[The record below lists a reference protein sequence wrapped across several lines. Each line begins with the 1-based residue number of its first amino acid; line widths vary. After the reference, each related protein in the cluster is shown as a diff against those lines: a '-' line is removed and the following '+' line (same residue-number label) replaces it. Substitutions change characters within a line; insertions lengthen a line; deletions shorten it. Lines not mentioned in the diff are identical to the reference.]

1 MSASILDRAR
11 AFALIADKLSA
22 ERQTEIADLLADK
35 LIADAGG
42 PRSPRPSA
50 PAAALP
56 PVVESVDTSEHAEAA
71 DFLVAHGYQGAELV
85 RAAGR
90 LAEWL
95 KHHPTLTRE
104 AGMRVW
110 LGEER
115 AA

>member
-11 AFALIADKLSA
+11 AFSLIADKLS
-22 ERQTEIADLLADK
+22 EEKQTEIAELLAEK
-35 LIADAGG
+35 LIADTGG
-42 PRSPRPSA
+42 PRRPGPSA
-50 PAAALP
+50 PVAALP
-56 PVVESVDTSEHAEAA
+56 AAPAVVDTSEHAEAA
-71 DFLVAHGYQGAELV
+71 EFLVSHGYQGAELAK
-85 RAAGR
+85 AAGR

-95 KHHPTLTRE
+95 KHHPNLTRE